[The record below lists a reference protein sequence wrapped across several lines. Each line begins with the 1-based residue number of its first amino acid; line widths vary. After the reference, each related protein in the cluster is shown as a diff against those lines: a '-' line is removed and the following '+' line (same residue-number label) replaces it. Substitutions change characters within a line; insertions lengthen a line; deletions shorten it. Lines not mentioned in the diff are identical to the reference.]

1 MKLSQKTKAPRNRT
15 LSISEE
21 DAHKLTPLIR
31 RSLQKPEGI
40 IRGAHEDYQLQ
51 SNIRI
56 SVSLKAEY
64 VQT

>member
-1 MKLSQKTKAPRNRT
+1 MEF
-15 LSISEE
+15 SIGGKQFFFGIY
-21 DAHKLTPLIR
+21 D
-31 RSLQKPEGI
+31 EGI
-40 IRGAHEDYQLQ
+40 IRSAHEDYQLQ